1 MVMAVGHGCWSW
13 LLVMAV
19 GHGCRAWL
27 MVSGQPQSTPDRAG
41 DMVVT
46 IDNKERSRASARS
59 LKTIVD
65 FAVGSHA
72 RAVAVLLAV
81 ALLGFLPGFFS
92 IPPIDRDEARFAQAT
107 KQMVESGE
115 YVDIRFQDEVR
126 YKKPVGIYW
135 LQAGVVKT
143 ASALGFPH
151 ALTTIWLYRIPSLIG
166 ATAAVLL
173 TYWAALAFISRRAA
187 VLAGLMM
194 ASCVL
199 LGVERL
205 IAKTDAMLL
214 MTVVAAMGAMAR
226 AYLWQGRERPDA
238 SSAWTTAAVFW
249 TALAAG
255 VLLKGPLIVMVV
267 GLAAVALIVVDRSA
281 SWVLS
286 LKPLAGIVWL
296 AILVL
301 PWFLAIIGRAGD
313 AFFAESVGGD
323 LFGKVLASQESHGAP
338 PGYYFILFWVTF
350 WPGAT
355 LAALATPAV
364 WRARHEPAIKFLL
377 AWLVPSWLVLE
388 LVMTKLPHYVLP
400 LYPAIA
406 ILIAGVIDA
415 RALSHKPFLV
425 RGTLWWF
432 VVPVAASVAGIG
444 ALAVIG
450 RQFGLLAWPLF
461 VAAAVMGFLAWRLY
475 QADGAEHGLLRA
487 VAAAILTAIA
497 MFGVIVPSL
506 GQLFPSATLVRILRE
521 SGCAHPQAAAVGYQ
535 EPSLVFLAGTPTRLT
550 DTLGAAEFLR
560 GGECRFAFIEA
571 REERSFAQRAE
582 ALGVRYSAGPRID
595 AINISNGRP
604 ITIAV
609 FRSTGSS

>member
-1 MVMAVGHGCWSW
+1 MAV
-13 LLVMAV
+13 
-19 GHGCRAWL
+19 
-27 MVSGQPQSTPDRAG
+27 TTD
-41 DMVVT
+41 
-46 IDNKERSRASARS
+46 DNWRQRASARS
-59 LKTIVD
+59 LRTIVD
-65 FAVGSHA
+65 FAVGSHG
-72 RAVAVLLAV
+72 RAVAVLLVV

-92 IPPIDRDEARFAQAT
+92 VPPIDRDEARFAQAT
-107 KQMVESGE
+107 KQMVESGD

-151 ALTTIWLYRIPSLIG
+151 ALTTIWLYRIPSLVGAIG
-166 ATAAVLL
+166 AVLL
-173 TYWAALAFISRRAA
+173 TYWAALAFVSRRAA

-199 LGVERL
+199 LGIERL

-226 AYLWQGRERPDA
+226 AYLWQGREQLSA

-267 GLAAVALIVVDRSA
+267 GLAAVALIVVDRA
-281 SWVLS
+281 ARWMLS
-286 LKPLAGIVWL
+286 LKPLAGVIWL

-301 PWFLAIIGRAGD
+301 PWFLAIMGRAGD
-313 AFFAESVGGD
+313 AFFAESVGED
-323 LFGKVLASQESHGAP
+323 LLAKVFAGQESHGAP

-364 WRARHEPAIKFLL
+364 WWTRREPAVKFLL
-377 AWLVPSWLVLE
+377 AWLVPSWLVFE
-388 LVMTKLPHYVLP
+388 LVATKLPHYVLP

-415 RALSHKPFLV
+415 RALSRKPFLV
-425 RGTLWWF
+425 WGTMWWF
-432 VVPVAASVAGIG
+432 VVPTVAGVAGIVV
-444 ALAVIG
+444 LAVIG
-450 RQFGLLAWPLF
+450 RQFGLLVWPLMG
-461 VAAAVMGFLAWRLY
+461 AAAVMGFLAWRFY
-475 QADGAEHGLLRA
+475 QADGAEHALLRA

-497 MFGVIVPSL
+497 VFGLIVPSL
-506 GQLFPSATLVRILRE
+506 GQLFPSPTLARILRD
-521 SGCAHPQAAAVGYQ
+521 SGCARPEAAAVGYQ
-535 EPSLVFLAGTPTRLT
+535 EPSLVFLAGTATRLA
-550 DTLGAAEFLR
+550 DTLGAVEFLR
-560 GGECRFAFIEA
+560 GGECRFVFVEA

-582 ALGVRYSAGPRID
+582 ALGLRYSAGPRID
-595 AINISNGRP
+595 AINISTGRP
-604 ITIAV
+604 ITIAI
-609 FRSTGSS
+609 FRSVGSS

>member
-1 MVMAVGHGCWSW
+1 
-13 LLVMAV
+13 
-19 GHGCRAWL
+19 
-27 MVSGQPQSTPDRAG
+27 
-41 DMVVT
+41 MVVT
-46 IDNKERSRASARS
+46 VDNKERSRAPARS

-143 ASALGFPH
+143 ASALGLPH

-173 TYWAALAFISRRAA
+173 TYWAALAFVSRRAA

-226 AYLWQGRERPDA
+226 AYLRPGRERLDA

-281 SWVLS
+281 RWVLS

-301 PWFLAIIGRAGD
+301 PWFLAIIGRAGE
-313 AFFAESVGGD
+313 AFFAESVGGAAGLARALVAGVGVGD
-323 LFGKVLASQESHGAP
+323 DQAAALRAAALSRDRHPDRRRHRRARALAQALPRARDALVVRGSDGGRGCRHRRARRHRPAIRAVGVAVVGGGRGHGVLG
-338 PGYYFILFWVTF
+338 
-350 WPGAT
+350 
-355 LAALATPAV
+355 LAALPSRRR
-364 WRARHEPAIKFLL
+364 RARL
-377 AWLVPSWLVLE
+377 AARRRGRDPDRDRGLRRDRAVARPTVPE
-388 LVMTKLPHYVLP
+388 C
-400 LYPAIA
+400 
-406 ILIAGVIDA
+406 DA
-415 RALSHKPFLV
+415 RAHSARERLRASAGGGGGLS
-425 RGTLWWF
+425 
-432 VVPVAASVAGIG
+432 
-444 ALAVIG
+444 
-450 RQFGLLAWPLF
+450 
-461 VAAAVMGFLAWRLY
+461 
-475 QADGAEHGLLRA
+475 GAELGLPRRHLDPPHRYPRCRRIPARRRMPLR
-487 VAAAILTAIA
+487 LH
-497 MFGVIVPSL
+497 
-506 GQLFPSATLVRILRE
+506 R
-521 SGCAHPQAAAVGYQ
+521 
-535 EPSLVFLAGTPTRLT
+535 
-550 DTLGAAEFLR
+550 GAR
-560 GGECRFAFIEA
+560 GKKFCPA
-571 REERSFAQRAE
+571 R
-582 ALGVRYSAGPRID
+582 
-595 AINISNGRP
+595 
-604 ITIAV
+604 
-609 FRSTGSS
+609 

>member
-1 MVMAVGHGCWSW
+1 MAV
-13 LLVMAV
+13 
-19 GHGCRAWL
+19 
-27 MVSGQPQSTPDRAG
+27 T
-41 DMVVT
+41 T
-46 IDNKERSRASARS
+46 DNEERQKASARS
-59 LKTIVD
+59 LTTIVD
-65 FAVGSHA
+65 FAVGSHG
-72 RAVAVLLAV
+72 RALAVLLVV

-92 IPPIDRDEARFAQAT
+92 VPPIDRDEARFAQAT
-107 KQMVESGE
+107 KQMVESGD

-151 ALTTIWLYRIPSLIG
+151 ALTTIWLYRIPSLVGAIG
-166 ATAAVLL
+166 AVLL
-173 TYWAALAFISRRAA
+173 TYWAALAFVSRRAA

-199 LGVERL
+199 LGIERL

-226 AYLWQGRERPDA
+226 AYLRQGRERLTA
-238 SSAWTTAAVFW
+238 SGAWTTAAVFW

-281 SWVLS
+281 GWMLS
-286 LKPLAGIVWL
+286 LKPLAGVIWL

-301 PWFLAIIGRAGD
+301 PWFLAIMGRAGD
-313 AFFAESVGGD
+313 AFFAESVGED
-323 LFGKVLASQESHGAP
+323 LLGKVFAGQESHGAP

-364 WRARHEPAIKFLL
+364 WRARREPAIKFLL
-377 AWLVPSWLVLE
+377 AWLVPSWLVFE
-388 LVMTKLPHYVLP
+388 LVATKLPHYVLP

-415 RALSHKPFLV
+415 RALSRKPFLV
-425 RGTLWWF
+425 WGTIWWF
-432 VVPVAASVAGIG
+432 VVPTVAGVAGIVV
-444 ALAVIG
+444 LVVIG
-450 RQFGLLAWPLF
+450 RQFGLLVWPLMG
-461 VAAAVMGFLAWRLY
+461 AAAVMGFLAWRFY
-475 QADGAEHGLLRA
+475 QADGAEHALLRA

-497 MFGVIVPSL
+497 VFGLIIPSL
-506 GQLFPSATLVRILRE
+506 GQLFPSPMLARILRD
-521 SGCAHPQAAAVGYQ
+521 SGCARPEAAAVGYQ
-535 EPSLVFLAGTPTRLT
+535 EPSLVFLAGTATRLA
-550 DTLGAAEFLR
+550 DTLGAVEFLR
-560 GGECRFAFIEA
+560 GGECRFVFVEA

-582 ALGVRYSAGPRID
+582 ALGLRYSAGPRID
-595 AINISNGRP
+595 AINISTGRP
-604 ITIAV
+604 ITIAI
-609 FRSTGSS
+609 FRSVGSS

>member
-1 MVMAVGHGCWSW
+1 
-13 LLVMAV
+13 
-19 GHGCRAWL
+19 
-27 MVSGQPQSTPDRAG
+27 
-41 DMVVT
+41 MVVT
-46 IDNKERSRASARS
+46 ADNEGRQRASARS
-59 LKTIVD
+59 LKSIVD
-65 FAVGSHA
+65 FAVGCHA
-72 RAVAVLLAV
+72 RAVAVLLMV

-92 IPPIDRDEARFAQAT
+92 VPPIDRDEARFAQAT
-107 KQMVESGE
+107 KQMVESGD

-151 ALTTIWLYRIPSLIG
+151 ALTTIWLYRIPSLVGAIG
-166 ATAAVLL
+166 AVLL
-173 TYWAALAFISRRAA
+173 TYWAALAFVSRRAA

-199 LGVERL
+199 LGIERL

-226 AYLWQGRERPDA
+226 AYLRQGRERLTA
-238 SSAWTTAAVFW
+238 SGAWTTAAVFW

-281 SWVLS
+281 GWMLS
-286 LKPLAGIVWL
+286 LKPLAGVIWL

-301 PWFLAIIGRAGD
+301 PWFLAIMGRAGD
-313 AFFAESVGGD
+313 AFFAESVGED
-323 LFGKVLASQESHGAP
+323 LLGKVFAGQDSHGAP

-364 WRARHEPAIKFLL
+364 WRARREPAIKFLL
-377 AWLVPSWLVLE
+377 AWLVPSWLVFE
-388 LVMTKLPHYVLP
+388 LVATKLPHYVLP

-415 RALSHKPFLV
+415 RALSRKPFLV
-425 RGTLWWF
+425 WGTIWWF
-432 VVPVAASVAGIG
+432 VVPTVAGVAGIVV
-444 ALAVIG
+444 LVVIG
-450 RQFGLLAWPLF
+450 RQFGLLVWPLMG
-461 VAAAVMGFLAWRLY
+461 AAAVMGFLAWRFY
-475 QADGAEHGLLRA
+475 QADGAEHALLRA
-487 VAAAILTAIA
+487 IAAAILIAIA
-497 MFGVIVPSL
+497 VFGLIIPSL
-506 GQLFPSATLVRILRE
+506 GQLFPSPTLARILRD
-521 SGCAHPQAAAVGYQ
+521 SGCTRPQAAAVGYQ
-535 EPSLVFLAGTPTRLT
+535 EPSLVFLAGTATRLA
-550 DTLGAAEFLR
+550 DTLGAVEFLR
-560 GGECRFAFIEA
+560 GGECRFVFVEA

-582 ALGVRYSAGPRID
+582 ALGLRYSAGPRID
-595 AINISNGRP
+595 AINISTGRP
-604 ITIAV
+604 ITIAI
-609 FRSTGSS
+609 FRSVGSS